1 MDSGLDGGDHQ
12 PRHDNDPGQMLNA
25 GLISNLMSPAAR
37 LQLLQLTVLDAVD
50 STNSA
55 LQRLPAKQQHAHAIL
70 AESQSKGR
78 GRRSRQW
85 FSPAECNIY
94 LSFGWQ
100 FANGRQGL
108 SIVPLVAAV
117 CVCRALSRAGL
128 EGHGIKWPNDVLIG
142 DQKLAGILVEMQAV
156 AGGPATGVIGV
167 GLNVNMPPQSREGLE
182 AGERIDR
189 RWTDVS
195 SHLNASGPVC
205 RNTVAALLLDELIDG
220 VRHYETHGF
229 SLFQSDWKALDLL
242 AGRRIEIQ
250 HQGRTLSG
258 VARGI
263 DAAGGLRVERGG
275 EVGVFHAGEVSVF
288 YD

>member
-1 MDSGLDGGDHQ
+1 MDSGLNEGDHP
-12 PRHDNDPGQMLNA
+12 PRHENDADQMLNA

-37 LQLLQLTVLDAVD
+37 LQLLQLTILDVVD

-78 GRRSRQW
+78 GRRTRQW
-85 FSPAECNIY
+85 FSPPECNIY

-100 FANGRQGL
+100 FANARQGL
-108 SIVPLVAAV
+108 SIIPLVTAV

-128 EGHGIKWPNDVLIG
+128 EGHGIKWPNDVLVG

-156 AGGPATGVIGV
+156 AGGPATAVIGLGV
-167 GLNVNMPPQSREGLE
+167 NVNMPPQSREGQE
-182 AGERIDR
+182 AAERIDR

-195 SHLNASGPVC
+195 SHLKASGPVC
-205 RNTVAALLLDELIDG
+205 RNTVAALLLDELIGG
-220 VRHYETHGF
+220 VRNYETHGF
-229 SLFQSDWKALDLL
+229 SLFQHDWKTLDLL
-242 AGRRIEIQ
+242 AGRRIELQ
-250 HQGRTLSG
+250 HQGRVLSG

-263 DAAGGLRVERGG
+263 DAAGGLRVESGG
-275 EVGVFHAGEVSVF
+275 DIDVYHAGEVSVF